1 MAARTTWTL
10 AALAV
15 VALAVNACAGSMQ
28 VDQKKLATLGLPT
41 PMKAMDKVH
50 DTIAARADG
59 NLYAGAAMV
68 DITTDLARK
77 NLLYLGGFDMGR
89 KNQGVRDPIYAHA
102 LYLDDGKT
110 PFVLVTIDTIG
121 YGNDDSKASRARITD
136 RYADRVIISAIHDH
150 VAPDTI
156 GYWGP
161 ALGGFLPI
169 ASGRVPEYMAAV
181 EILIANAVDQA
192 ALAAKP
198 ARLRVAQG
206 NVDPSLSLNI
216 HPQIRNQKDD
226 VVRVLT
232 VEGADGSAIA
242 TVANWGCHVEALWDD
257 TKLSADWAGVFY
269 NRIKADVGGVPL
281 FIEGALGGLVDVNPG
296 DAKMALEPEIME
308 VFLKHMSI
316 DDRLA
321 LRDRIGN
328 GLADAVLAAVKA
340 GPAPVGPAGV
350 TLLSANKEFQ
360 FPVKNWV
367 FEYMGNR
374 KLIERK
380 LQTVKGTTMMSSEIT
395 VLQVLKGTE
404 VLFDLASVP
413 GEPAPTVV
421 AELDKTSDAP
431 VKFTM
436 SLGNDEVG
444 YMVREEDWNLP
455 QYEYERTMSLG
466 KSTAT
471 TVINVTRELR
481 NAL

>member
-10 AALAV
+10 AAVAV

-28 VDQKKLATLGLPT
+28 VNQKKLAALGLPT
-41 PMKAMDKVH
+41 PVKAMDKVH
-50 DTIAARADG
+50 DRIAAAADG
-59 NLYAGAAMV
+59 NLYAGAATV

-77 NLLYLGGFDMGR
+77 NMIYLGGFDMGR
-89 KNQGVRDPIYAHA
+89 KNKGVRDPIYAHA
-102 LYLDDGKT
+102 LYLDDGKA

-121 YGNDDSKASRARITD
+121 YGNDDSKAARARATD
-136 RYADRVIISAIHDH
+136 RYADRIIIAAIHDH
-150 VAPDTI
+150 VGPDTV

-161 ALGGFLPI
+161 ALGGFLPL

-181 EILIANAVDQA
+181 EILIANAIDQA

-198 ARLRVAQG
+198 ARLRVSQG
-206 NVDPSLSLNI
+206 NVDPTLSLNI

-281 FIEGALGGLVDVNPG
+281 FIEGALGGLVDINPG

-308 VFLKHMSI
+308 VFLKHMSV

-321 LRDRIGN
+321 LRDRMGN
-328 GLADAVLAAVKA
+328 GLADAVESAVKSGGAAV
-340 GPAPVGPAGV
+340 GPTGI
-350 TLLSANKEFQ
+350 TLLSANKAFQ
-360 FPVKNWV
+360 FPVKNWI

-374 KLIERK
+374 GLIQRK
-380 LQTVKGTTMMSSEIT
+380 IKTVDGTTMMSSEIT
-395 VLQVLKGTE
+395 VLQVRKGTE
-404 VLFDLASVP
+404 VLMDLASVP

-421 AELDKTSDAP
+421 AELDKLSDAP

-466 KSTAT
+466 KTTAST
-471 TVINVTRELR
+471 VLRIVRELR
-481 NAL
+481 DAL